1 MISDAPK
8 ILARHFHFMCLTT
21 EQYQSATEPMIS
33 HLDVDA
39 SEDIT
44 IRDLA
49 KLISEIV
56 EFQGEITFDTDYPRS
71 TIFARIT
78 WKKNLGNAV

>member
-1 MISDAPK
+1 MISDAPN
-8 ILARHFHFMCLTT
+8 ILACHFHFMCPTT

-33 HLDVDA
+33 HVDVGA
-39 SEDIT
+39 GEDIT

-49 KLISEIV
+49 KLIIDIV
-56 EFQGEITFDTDYPRS
+56 EFQREITFDIDYPRS

>member
-8 ILARHFHFMCLTT
+8 ILTRHLHFMCPTT
-21 EQYQSATEPMIS
+21 EQYQSVTEPMIS
-33 HLDVDA
+33 HVNVGA
-39 SEDIT
+39 GEDIT

-56 EFQGEITFDTDYPRS
+56 EFQGEITFETDYPRS